1 MSVHT
6 KLVAVF
12 PFSHLVLV
20 RMFVHIWIDS
30 KYNNL
35 APAVSMLEPIGDE
48 FVIVA
53 FSNKLISSIHP
64 LNDSRWLKR

>member
-1 MSVHT
+1 MSVYT

-12 PFSHLVLV
+12 PLSHLVLV

-35 APAVSMLEPIGDE
+35 APAVSILEPIGDE
-48 FVIVA
+48 FVA

>member
-12 PFSHLVLV
+12 PLSQLVLV

-35 APAVSMLEPIGDE
+35 APAVSILEPIGDE
-48 FVIVA
+48 FVA